1 MAFRAGRIEK
11 TWTGYVRIGG
21 ERLRLFILLGLIIGV
36 ATGAVWIYFSTWGT
50 GSQHLLEYANVS
62 FKASVGS
69 AEPAAVEISG
79 KVYRGDAERIR
90 EWMQEHWYGG
100 RSIGDLA
107 RETLYAGL
115 SGAVIAILLILY
127 WSTRTSL
134 DGDDETV
141 RGPRLYRPQDLNRE
155 LKAEAR
161 KRGDAMGLEI
171 GEVQIDKRAEASH
184 LLLLGDS
191 GAGKSSMIRLLLGQ
205 IRANG
210 EAAIVYDPEREFLA
224 DFFIPGLDTILNP
237 LDERSPYWSPW
248 EEVHQPADM
257 ESLAMSFVPE
267 PPQDGGNAKFWI
279 ESARTLFVALL
290 EQLPLRGDRNPH
302 SISRSLNSP
311 LEQLEQ
317 LISDTPAA
325 NAVNSAAP
333 QQAQGVLA
341 TLGIAARSLKLLRPA
356 SPGVPRFSAFEWSR
370 KPKGWVFLCS
380 TEQHRKATLPLVSVW
395 IDCLIRPLLDG
406 SLEEGKVTPV
416 WLVADELH
424 TLQRLATLPDI
435 LTRGR
440 KFGLRSIVGTQSM
453 AQFQSL
459 YGNDSKTLLSQ
470 PKTKLIYRCS
480 EPETAKWSSD
490 LIGQVERITHRSSMS
505 VSGKES
511 FSLSDE
517 RRIDPLI
524 LPSEIQKMPDLTCFM
539 IHAGKVTQL
548 RMPIVH
554 RLHRYEGF
562 VARKD
567 DAALEAEAVALTA
580 A

>member
-1 MAFRAGRIEK
+1 MPFRAGRIEK

-21 ERLRLFILLGLIIGV
+21 ERLRLFILLGLIIGA
-36 ATGAVWIYFSTWGT
+36 ATGVVWIYVSTWGN
-50 GSQHLLEYANVS
+50 GSRHLAEYANVS
-62 FKASVGS
+62 FQASVGS
-69 AEPAAVEISG
+69 KEPASIEIDG
-79 KVYRGDAERIR
+79 KIYRGDAERIR
-90 EWMQEHWYGG
+90 AWMQANWYRN
-100 RSIGDLA
+100 RSMGDLA
-107 RETLYAGL
+107 REVLYVGI
-115 SGAVIAILLILY
+115 GGGVVAILLILY
-127 WSTRTSL
+127 WSTRSSL

-141 RGPRLYRPQDLNRE
+141 RGPKLYRPRDLERE
-155 LKAEAR
+155 LKAEAK

-171 GEVQIDKRAEASH
+171 GAVQIDKRAEASH
-184 LLLLGDS
+184 ILLLGDS
-191 GAGKSSMIRLLLGQ
+191 GAGKSSMIRQLLGQ

-224 DFFIPGLDTILNP
+224 DFFIPGLDTVLNP

-257 ESLAMSFVPE
+257 ESLARSFVPE
-267 PPQDGGNAKFWI
+267 PAQDGGNAKFWI

-290 EQLPLRGDRNPH
+290 EQLPLRGNLDPH
-302 SISRSLNSP
+302 AISRALNSP
-311 LEQLEQ
+311 LEELEQ
-317 LISDTPAA
+317 IISDTPAA

-341 TLGIAARSLKLLRPA
+341 TLGIAARSLKLLRPPA
-356 SPGVPRFSAFEWSR
+356 PGVPRFSAFKWSR

-380 TEQHRKATLPLVSVW
+380 TEQHRIATLPLVSVW

-470 PKTKLIYRCS
+470 PKTKLVYRCS

-490 LIGQVERITHRSSMS
+490 LIGSVERITHRSSMS

-524 LPSEIQKMPDLTCFM
+524 LPSEIQKMPDLTCYM

-554 RLHRYEGF
+554 RLHRCEGF
-562 VARKD
+562 VPRRD
-567 DAALEAEAVALTA
+567 EEAVRA
-580 A
+580 AAVTPAA